1 MSAVIGI
8 DLAPHARAT
17 LPLLACGNR
26 SQVVAW
32 RDGRGIDSAEF
43 LADVAQVAALLPDLT
58 HAVNLCE
65 DRYAFLVAFCAV
77 ICRGQTNLLPPSR
90 APQAI
95 DEALAAHP
103 ASYALSDGA
112 CTTGANPSI
121 CLPALGSEGSP
132 AFAGMPTVAVGQVA
146 AIGFTSGSTGL
157 PKANPKTWGQFQV
170 SSANNVELLGRSL
183 GLDHGAIANIVAT
196 VPPQHMYGLE
206 MSVLLPLTGPFSVHA
221 GRPLFAADIAAALEE
236 VPMPRLLVTTP
247 VHLGALLRSEMALPP
262 IGAIVTATAPLP
274 VALARATEDRYATS
288 VVELFGSTETCVI
301 AHRRPAEEDAW
312 HLYHGI
318 TLKPQP
324 DGTLVSASHLP
335 SSVALQDVVE
345 LLRGR
350 HFRLRGRNS
359 DLLEIAG
366 KRASLGDLTRRLLA
380 LPGVLDAAVFQ
391 SGETDRAGVRRIA
404 ALVVAPGR
412 TARDLMTDLRRVID
426 PVFLPRP
433 LRRVACLPRNETGKL
448 PLAALHAALGSA
460 PREPGNSH

>member
-8 DLAPHARAT
+8 DLAQQASAT
-17 LPLLACGNR
+17 LPLLARGNPSR
-26 SQVVAW
+26 VFAW
-32 RDGRGIDSAEF
+32 RDGQRINVAEF
-43 LADVAQVAALLPDLT
+43 LADVARVAALLPDLT

-103 ASYALSDGA
+103 ASYALSDAA
-112 CTTGANPSI
+112 CATAASKSV
-121 CLPALGSEGSP
+121 CMPALGCGDIP
-132 AFAGMPTVAVGQVA
+132 VTATMPVVATRHVA

-170 SSANNVELLGRSL
+170 SSANNVELLGGSL
-183 GLDHGAIANIVAT
+183 GLDQDTIANIVAT

-206 MSVLLPLTGPFSVHA
+206 VSVLLPLTGAFSVHA
-221 GRPLFAADIAAALEE
+221 GRPLFAADLAAALAD
-236 VPMPRLLVTTP
+236 VPAPRLLVTTP
-247 VHLGALLRSEMALPP
+247 VHLGVLLRSAIALPP

-274 VALARATEDRYATS
+274 AELARAAEARYDTS
-288 VVELFGSTETCVI
+288 VIELFGSTETCVI
-301 AHRRPAEEDAW
+301 AHRRPAEDDAW
-312 HLYHGI
+312 RLYDGI
-318 TLKPQP
+318 RLKQQP
-324 DGTLVSASHLP
+324 DGTLVSASYLP

-345 LLRGR
+345 LLSDGR
-350 HFRLRGRNS
+350 FFLRGRNS

-391 SGETDRAGVRRIA
+391 LAETDRAGIRRIA
-404 ALVVAPGR
+404 ALVVAPER
-412 TARDLMTDLRRVID
+412 AESDLMADLRRVID

-448 PLAALHAALGSA
+448 PLAAMRAALLRGKD
-460 PREPGNSH
+460 